1 MATSILPPLKTVQ
14 AEILAE
20 TPEISDSTKNPELF
34 RELLSMIQ
42 SESYE
47 EREPRSLF
55 DVSKRERKPSMQPM
69 QSLISES
76 KTEKDPKKPHLR
88 LKPNETL
95 PFVKSKSTLRN
106 AKSPDVEER
115 VPKKFEN
122 TVLQLLTRSLSLEHL
137 PKFLT
142 KHPTKHSSDLPKE
155 HTDIPLRRNAILSL
169 ASLNRNLEK
178 EEAVQTI
185 KSSKGIGDLVKRAE
199 DFGLNPKAIEIKS
212 EIEKPGV
219 SIQSFRSPAAVK
231 ENPIPLQTLLQ
242 HAPHLSK
249 SVATLVRQPKRAET
263 AASRPIETRPTLQA
277 LLDKVKTEKKIL
289 NENAKHEKNRSS
301 VDFPKSSSDG
311 RISRV
316 KSPSKPQRNPDFR
329 DLLSTVEQSGGNRK
343 IETNTLQSSSGNEEA
358 KIPSSTSKTRQS
370 DLEIVETARNEIER
384 KTSEHLNQKIADAK
398 TTIRHFAQNLQREVE
413 NYKPPFTRMQL
424 TLDPKDLG
432 SVEVTL
438 ISRGNNLHIQVN
450 SNPTAIGI
458 MATQGQE
465 LKNQLVSMGFTD
477 VQMQF
482 NMNQQQQHQHQRRS
496 EAENRY
502 LKMEEISENYESLD
516 LIIPQ
521 YI

>member
-1 MATSILPPLKTVQ
+1 M
-14 AEILAE
+14 
-20 TPEISDSTKNPELF
+20 
-34 RELLSMIQ
+34 
-42 SESYE
+42 
-47 EREPRSLF
+47 
-55 DVSKRERKPSMQPM
+55 
-69 QSLISES
+69 
-76 KTEKDPKKPHLR
+76 
-88 LKPNETL
+88 
-95 PFVKSKSTLRN
+95 
-106 AKSPDVEER
+106 
-115 VPKKFEN
+115 
-122 TVLQLLTRSLSLEHL
+122 
-137 PKFLT
+137 
-142 KHPTKHSSDLPKE
+142 
-155 HTDIPLRRNAILSL
+155 
-169 ASLNRNLEK
+169 
-178 EEAVQTI
+178 
-185 KSSKGIGDLVKRAE
+185 
-199 DFGLNPKAIEIKS
+199 
-212 EIEKPGV
+212 
-219 SIQSFRSPAAVK
+219 
-231 ENPIPLQTLLQ
+231 
-242 HAPHLSK
+242 
-249 SVATLVRQPKRAET
+249 
-263 AASRPIETRPTLQA
+263 
-277 LLDKVKTEKKIL
+277 
-289 NENAKHEKNRSS
+289 
-301 VDFPKSSSDG
+301 
-311 RISRV
+311 